1 MATTHLDV
9 CAVVPAAGFGRRM
22 QTECPKQY
30 LSIGNQTILEHSV
43 HALLAHP
50 RVKRVVIAIS
60 PGDSRFAQLPLANH
74 PQITVVDG
82 GDERADSVLTGLKAA
97 GDAQWVLVH
106 DAARPCLHQDDL
118 ARLLALS
125 ETSRTGGILAAPVRD
140 TMKRAEPGKNAIA
153 HTVDRNGLWHALTPQ
168 FFPRELLHDCLTR
181 ALNEGATITDEA
193 SALEYCGFHPQLVE
207 GRADNIKVTR
217 PEDLA
222 LAEFYLTRNH
232 PSGEYIMRIGHG
244 FDVHA
249 FGGEGPIIIG
259 GVRIPYEKGLLA
271 HSDGDVALHA
281 LTDALLG
288 AAALGDIG
296 KLFPDTD
303 PAFKGA
309 DSRELLREAWRRIQ
323 AKGYTLGNVDVTII
337 AQAPKMLPHI
347 PQMRVFI
354 AEDLGCH
361 MDDVNVKATTT
372 EKLGFTGRGEGIA
385 CEAVAL
391 LIKATK

>member
-82 GDERADSVLTGLKAA
+82 GDERADSVLAGLKAA

-153 HTVDRNGLWHALTPQ
+153 HTVDRNGLWHALPTK
-168 FFPRELLHDCLTR
+168 PRR
-181 ALNEGATITDEA
+181 WNI
-193 SALEYCGFHPQLVE
+193 
-207 GRADNIKVTR
+207 ADSILSWSK
-217 PEDLA
+217 A
-222 LAEFYLTRNH
+222 
-232 PSGEYIMRIGHG
+232 
-244 FDVHA
+244 
-249 FGGEGPIIIG
+249 
-259 GVRIPYEKGLLA
+259 VRITLK
-271 HSDGDVALHA
+271 
-281 LTDALLG
+281 
-288 AAALGDIG
+288 
-296 KLFPDTD
+296 
-303 PAFKGA
+303 
-309 DSRELLREAWRRIQ
+309 SRARKIWHWPSFTSPEPSIRRIHN
-323 AKGYTLGNVDVTII
+323 ANWT
-337 AQAPKMLPHI
+337 
-347 PQMRVFI
+347 RF
-354 AEDLGCH
+354 
-361 MDDVNVKATTT
+361 
-372 EKLGFTGRGEGIA
+372 
-385 CEAVAL
+385 
-391 LIKATK
+391 